1 MSKAHK
7 ECKQPYT
14 FVPVVTGEIKTQDVT
29 FHNGEGS
36 KDKLTGSLLCTL
48 TAKTPLFVGHFQYQA
63 NQLSGLLKRNINKE
77 IFSVMNGKYKKTYE
91 VIKNAQDHIVL
102 PQGWEGCGYPQQD
115 SKQHNQTNYI
125 VHKEKHILEPLFLN
139 GTPDSPVLIS
149 STTLKGMLRQSIG
162 AITNSPM
169 ERVAEKQFSYRP
181 GVVYS
186 TQRNQSQYKL
196 FKAKALTELQQNSD
210 FFKIKL
216 VDDGD
221 KYKLNGLNDN
231 TYEYNLDK
239 TLIERYWLSIDT
251 YEKKTT
257 KNHINKDDS
266 LYVEF
271 DKTKQ
276 QIVSFGNHEQ
286 YRWIYADTT
295 TKILDGT
302 TGKHKPRLETHS
314 HIDEKIDKDNAKLT
328 ATRALFGYVDGGNE
342 AKDDN
347 LTLGIGEKDY
357 SRLAGRISINT
368 AVEVL
373 KDCDSLSDRFVEQ
386 KNSNHNIPLRILSG
400 PKASAYECYLDQSKP
415 PAQGNFNTYGDF
427 PGFEASGTPLAG
439 RKFYYRWKPTRA
451 DYTLKH
457 DDKKNEYKDSIALAG
472 KQSAIARYI
481 SKEGRQFKFTLR
493 FKDLS
498 EAELGAIIAALS
510 PKQMA
515 QDESNQQA
523 EYWQQLGHGRP
534 LGLGS
539 VSIEIDKLV
548 TFDDQLAET
557 EHAKD
562 KLNEYIKT
570 FKDSKLCNQQ
580 TLQNWLDICQP
591 KERPHSYL
599 TVKQHGDNHL
609 AHIRDIRKANA
620 PKPNVTSC
628 YKP

>member
-1 MSKAHK
+1 MSNKNK

-14 FVPVVTGEIKTQDVT
+14 FVPVVTEEINTQAVT
-29 FHNGEGS
+29 FHDGMDS
-36 KDKLTGSLLCTL
+36 KDKLIGSILCTL
-48 TAKTPLFVGHFQYQA
+48 TTQTPLFVGHFQYQA
-63 NQLSGLLKRNINKE
+63 HTLENTSQTRVKIA
-77 IFSVMNGKYKKTYE
+77 IFGKHK
-91 VIKNAQDHIVL
+91 VIEKPNEHMVL
-102 PQGWEGCGYPQQD
+102 PEGWEGCGYPQQD

-251 YEKKTT
+251 YENKTT
-257 KNHINKDDS
+257 KNHINKGDS

-271 DKTKQ
+271 DKTNQK
-276 QIVSFGNHEQ
+276 IVSFGNHEQ

-295 TKILDGT
+295 TKIQNGT
-302 TGKHKPRLETHS
+302 TGEHKPRLETHS

-328 ATRALFGYVDGGNE
+328 ATRTLFGYVDGGKE
-342 AKDDN
+342 GKDGN
-347 LTLGIGEKDY
+347 LNLGIGEKDY

-368 AVEVL
+368 AVEVVEEGEKL
-373 KDCDSLSDRFVEQ
+373 ENRFVKQ
-386 KNSNHNIPLRILSG
+386 DNNHNIPLRILSG
-400 PKASAYECYLDQSKP
+400 PKASAYECYLDQSKTP
-415 PAQGNFNTYGDF
+415 KQGVFNTYGDF

-439 RKFYYRWKPTRA
+439 RKFYYRWKPTLA
-451 DYTLKH
+451 DYTLKP
-457 DDKKNEYKDSIALAG
+457 DGENNQYKDSIALAG
-472 KQSAIARYI
+472 QQSAIARYI
-481 SKEGRQFKFTLR
+481 SKEGRKFKFTLR

-510 PKQMA
+510 PKQAA
-515 QDESNQQA
+515 QDESNQQE

-534 LGLGS
+534 QGLGS
-539 VSIEIDKLV
+539 VSIQIDKLV

-562 KLNEYIKT
+562 KLNKYMKT
-570 FKDSKLCNQQ
+570 FKASELCNQQ

-591 KERPHSYL
+591 KERPRSYL
-599 TVKQHGDNHL
+599 TVKEHGDNHL
-609 AHIRDIRKANA
+609 AHIRKVREANA